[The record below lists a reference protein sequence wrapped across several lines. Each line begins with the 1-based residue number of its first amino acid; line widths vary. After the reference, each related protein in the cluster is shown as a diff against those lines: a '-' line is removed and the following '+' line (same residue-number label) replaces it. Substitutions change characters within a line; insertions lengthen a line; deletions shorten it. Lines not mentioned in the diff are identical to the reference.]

1 MTVALVSVQ
10 CPYKLLRVL
19 VMVSSLKSTRIELRA
34 TREDR
39 ELIDRAAA
47 ALGVDRSAFVLSQG
61 LLAAQKVLADRQQF
75 VLDPEALG
83 DWERIN
89 AAPPQLLPGLTRLQ
103 QRPTPFGSADEDVQA

>member
-1 MTVALVSVQ
+1 
-10 CPYKLLRVL
+10 
-19 VMVSSLKSTRIELRA
+19 MVSSLKSTRIELRA

-75 VLDPEALG
+75 LLDPEALS

-89 AAPPQLLPGLTRLQ
+89 AAPPQVLPGLVRLQ
-103 QRPTPFGSADEDVQA
+103 HRPTPFGPDVEDAPA